1 MRQRKQGMTL
11 VEKITS
17 HQDKV
22 AKRNVVKL
30 ITDAFFEHYE
40 EQGSLFQLRRT
51 NLQRDDGRTL
61 NIVDEIEVEEQQER
75 EVQIE
80 EEKKDIPFNVFKD
93 SMAGHIEGTAA
104 NDREAQDSQGEEAED
119 GKKSV
124 KVSVSKKG
132 SVMNR
137 TGSAFDGDRSIDNIN
152 DAKSKR
158 SSKRSTLDKSQ
169 YQNMSL
175 NKMADSFKFVI
186 PESCHISMMKK
197 VLIEKMEAKYFL
209 ASHPFPK
216 LEGEM
221 IICKPK
227 KNDQTQGKE
236 VIIYRDYSLR
246 KRIET
251 TPQTANSTT
260 QAMQTGKKKVALTT
274 AEKKAEEEEK

>member
-1 MRQRKQGMTL
+1 MQ
-11 VEKITS
+11 
-17 HQDKV
+17 
-22 AKRNVVKL
+22 
-30 ITDAFFEHYE
+30 
-40 EQGSLFQLRRT
+40 
-51 NLQRDDGRTL
+51 
-61 NIVDEIEVEEQQER
+61 
-75 EVQIE
+75 
-80 EEKKDIPFNVFKD
+80 
-93 SMAGHIEGTAA
+93 GHIEGTAA
-104 NDREAQDSQGEEAED
+104 NDREAQDSAGEEGED

-124 KVSVSKKG
+124 RQVSVSKKG
-132 SVMNR
+132 SMMNR
-137 TGSAFDGDRSIDNIN
+137 TGSAFDGDRSIDNMN

-175 NKMADSFKFVI
+175 NKMPDTLKFNI
-186 PESCHISMMKK
+186 PESCYISMMKK

-216 LEGEM
+216 IEGEM

-251 TPQTANSTT
+251 TPKTNSTVQT
-260 QAMQTGKKKVALTT
+260 IQTGKKKVALTT